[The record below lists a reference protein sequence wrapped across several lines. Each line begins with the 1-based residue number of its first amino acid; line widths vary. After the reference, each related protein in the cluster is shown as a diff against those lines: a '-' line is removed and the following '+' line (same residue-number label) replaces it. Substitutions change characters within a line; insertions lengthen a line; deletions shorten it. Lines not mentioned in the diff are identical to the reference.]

1 MGSRP
6 TPQKRCA
13 VFGWLKTLLLSC
25 SMLIAGSAWAQ
36 SVTQADVKNAKNQA
50 EAAVDESKAAAKELA
65 KADKRLKAA
74 VLNATEAEAAAAA
87 LKKKTDAAPDK
98 DKGKLATDL
107 AKKNDALQ
115 KAAMDKAAAEQQV
128 DQARNRMDAA
138 KKQAGDLSAKASEL
152 DAQLKA
158 EADKAVAGAV
168 NAKRTAAEAAAA
180 AAKAQADQA
189 RLAKEQKAQSLA
201 AQKKAEADKLLLAQ
215 QNMEREAAAKRAD
228 ADRIAKEVADRKAVL
243 AGDVKKQADAK
254 LAAEKAVED
263 YKKAKR
269 DEGKALKAYGRAK
282 DKCAEAETDH
292 AKADALVQRLKQDV
306 PKATTE
312 KARAKATAA
321 LADADSQKAHAK
333 AAWLAAQDDVR
344 QAQLKADQTAA
355 TATTLQPSAETVL
368 KTKSV
373 PAVKAVAP
381 PAATVTVSTAAAP
394 SVSAVKVAAP
404 PAATVAASTVAA
416 PLLAPVAK
424 PPPPEDKGVS
434 LPWTQPKE
442 VEPPPQLVNQKTITP
457 SSEKP
462 QPIEAPQGTPD
473 KQQFDVAMVSGDKE
487 IVEKLDCWQE
497 WSEHVTF
504 NPVSVAEIN
513 AFREKLLAALQKDGY
528 IFADVKIPSRV
539 WANGIF
545 LAKVDCGPLGTI
557 TVKGNRHYSA
567 KQVISSLSRGDAGRF
582 NYARFYQDLFD
593 LNAKPN
599 LLANTKLKPAMQDGR
614 RVINADM
621 EVKDSYPIHG
631 SVEVANSGTD
641 QTNDWRFHS
650 TIQHLN
656 LTKHDDVLTLDW
668 ITSPQIGDVNAWSGG
683 YFYPIDRERSVNF
696 FGGYSTSDINDVLPL
711 LDIRGQGYYGG
722 GQFTK
727 TVQETQT
734 HRLQISAGWLYQRFQ
749 NKHELNSVVLM
760 DHDIA
765 VSMPSVTVGYASRV
779 YDKYNGRNFL
789 SNTVMANFGGN
800 FGSSEY
806 SDVSAEGR
814 GFAKADFVIDRFQ
827 YARMQRLF
835 KGEDEPGR
843 WTAFMRLD
851 GQIASDPLTAGLQK
865 AVGGAN
871 SVRGYRE
878 QDVSGDDGYVASVEF
893 RTPLVQNFIPGLRK
907 DEKYLNDNPEA
918 WQQHRLQF
926 LFFFDYGLVQMKNP
940 LPGEQADKS
949 LASVGAGLR
958 LGLTRYSQFRF
969 DWGIPIM
976 KTEESQNRGRG
987 HVSLQLQF

>member
-6 TPQKRCA
+6 SPQKWSS
-13 VFGWLKTLLLSC
+13 VFGWLKTLMLSC
-25 SMLIAGSAWAQ
+25 AFLLAGSAWAQ
-36 SVTQADVKNAKNQA
+36 SVTQADVKAAKNQA
-50 EAAVDESKAAAKELA
+50 EAALDESKAAAKELA

-74 VLNATEAEAAAAA
+74 TLDAADAEAAVAA
-87 LKKKTDAAPDK
+87 LKKKIDAAADK

-107 AKKNDALQ
+107 AKKNDVLQ

-128 DQARNRMDAA
+128 TQARNRMDAA
-138 KKQAGDLSAKASEL
+138 RKQAGDLTAKAGEL

-158 EADKAVAGAV
+158 EAAKSAASVV
-168 NAKRTAAEAAAA
+168 NAKQTAAAAAAA
-180 AAKAQADQA
+180 AAKAQAEQD
-189 RLAKEQKAQSLA
+189 RLAKEQKAQNLA

-215 QNMEREAAAKRAD
+215 QNTEREAAAKRAD
-228 ADRIAKEVADRKAVL
+228 ADRIAKDAADRKAAL
-243 AGDVKKQADAK
+243 ASDAKKQADVR

-263 YKKAKR
+263 YKNAKR
-269 DEGKALKAYGRAK
+269 EQGRALKAYERAK
-282 DKCAEAETDH
+282 DECAEAEADH
-292 AKADALVQRLKQDV
+292 AKAAALVQRLKQDV

-321 LADADSQKAHAK
+321 LADADTQEAHTR
-333 AAWLAAQDDVR
+333 AAWLTAQDKVR
-344 QAQLKADQTAA
+344 QAQLRADQTAA
-355 TATTLQPSAETVL
+355 TATALQPNAETVL
-368 KTKSV
+368 KTKTV
-373 PAVKAVAP
+373 PV
-381 PAATVTVSTAAAP
+381 VS
-394 SVSAVKVAAP
+394 VAAP
-404 PAATVAASTVAA
+404 ATVASATVAAPA
-416 PLLAPVAK
+416 LAPAVK

-462 QPIEAPQGTPD
+462 QPVEAPQGTPD

-668 ITSPQIGDVNAWSGG
+668 ITSPQIGDVNAWAGG
-683 YFYPIDRERSVNF
+683 YFYPIDRERSINF

-727 TVQETQT
+727 TVQETQKY
-734 HRLQISAGWLYQRFQ
+734 RLQISAGWLYQRFQ

-760 DHDIA
+760 DRDIA

-789 SNTVMANFGGN
+789 SNTIMANFGGN
-800 FGSSEY
+800 FGSSENT
-806 SDVSAEGR
+806 DVSTQGK

-958 LGLTRYSQFRF
+958 LGLTKYSQFRF